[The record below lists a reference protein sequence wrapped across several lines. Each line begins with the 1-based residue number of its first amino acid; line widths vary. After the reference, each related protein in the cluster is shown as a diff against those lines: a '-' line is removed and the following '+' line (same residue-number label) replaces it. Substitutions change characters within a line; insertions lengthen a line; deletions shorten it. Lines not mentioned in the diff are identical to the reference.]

1 MVAGE
6 ESEGILFK
14 SILCGGGGMGGMGI
28 SRKNSILPHVTSGP
42 WSSVNQR
49 EKELLHISQDPEQ
62 LGAG

>member
-14 SILCGGGGMGGMGI
+14 SILCVWGMGGMGI